1 MLLIFTTGGRRDHT
15 CVPFTP
21 FFRLR
26 DARLSARQ
34 DARGYRYLRLRAH
47 PTRMRATTHSLAC
60 PLAACAGAPLSTCL
74 HVCRE
79 RVFFRL
85 RDPSSISWSAPCGYR
100 YPHLQGQLERV
111 RAAPPA
117 PHRAH
122 AIDPRTR
129 LSMLFY
135 AAVLADRSLPRA
147 LFSLCLAP
155 ASDLWRSE
163 HLLFEL
169 RTMALRFWAA
179 GGRVCCRLLLL
190 VSEWCLPG
198 WSKSAPFAL

>member
-1 MLLIFTTGGRRDHT
+1 MLLIFTTDGRRDHT

-47 PTRMRATTHSLAC
+47 PTRMRAITHSLAC

-79 RVFFRL
+79 RMFFRF
-85 RDPSSISWSAPCGYR
+85 RDPRSIFSSAACGYQ
-100 YPHLQGQLERV
+100 YPHLRGHLERV
-111 RAAPPA
+111 RSAALPA
-117 PHRAH
+117 AHSAH

-129 LSMLFY
+129 LSMLFL
-135 AAVLADRSLPRA
+135 AAVHTDRSLRRA
-147 LFSLCLAP
+147 LSSLCLQP
-155 ASDLWRSE
+155 ASL
-163 HLLFEL
+163 
-169 RTMALRFWAA
+169 TIY
-179 GGRVCCRLLLL
+179 G
-190 VSEWCLPG
+190 
-198 WSKSAPFAL
+198 

>member
-47 PTRMRATTHSLAC
+47 PTRMRAITHSLAC

-79 RVFFRL
+79 RVFCRL
-85 RDPSSISWSAPCGYR
+85 RDPRSIFSSAACGYR

-111 RAAPPA
+111 CAAPPA

-122 AIDPRTR
+122 AIDPRAR
-129 LSMLFY
+129 LSMLFL
-135 AAVLADRSLPRA
+135 AAVLTDRSLPRA
-147 LFSLCLAP
+147 LFLLCLAP
-155 ASDLWRSE
+155 ANKLWCSE
-163 HLLFEL
+163 HLLLEP
-169 RTMALRFWAA
+169 RSM
-179 GGRVCCRLLLL
+179 RVAFMGSRGSR
-190 VSEWCLPG
+190 VR
-198 WSKSAPFAL
+198 